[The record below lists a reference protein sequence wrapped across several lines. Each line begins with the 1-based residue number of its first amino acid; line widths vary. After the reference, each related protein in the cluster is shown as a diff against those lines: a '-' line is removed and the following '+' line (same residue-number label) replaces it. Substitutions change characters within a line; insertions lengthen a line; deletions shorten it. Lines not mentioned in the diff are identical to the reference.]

1 MGNSRSLKPLLPHG
15 VCGAVI
21 SSHPLAIWP
30 KTWQRSTSKVG
41 RKTRGETYIYIYNF
55 YNVRP
60 RRLLNSFTPAKPQS
74 NTTFLVHLANIF
86 WRPGVVNYNGKQ
98 NQHRPMTE
106 FIDINKI
113 NLQEFIGCCW
123 FCFQDVL
130 GYQTGPPK
138 SFPQILSCW
147 NPVQFFRLPGRCRSF
162 WHTSWAKPAGVFK
175 VIWYIYMYYLIFYY
189 IYIHSRIG
197 PRPWH
202 DTNRSC
208 TFWSM

>member
-1 MGNSRSLKPLLPHG
+1 M
-15 VCGAVI
+15 VYVAQW
-21 SSHPLAIWP
+21 LAHIHWP
-30 KTWQRSTSKVG
+30 FGQKLGSVPPQKW
-41 RKTRGETYIYIYNF
+41 GEKHVVKHIYIYIYNF